1 MNYFAP
7 TIEIVKLDVE
17 DIILASSTTGGGNTG
32 KPGGMGGG
40 NETGWVSVDGGYIGG
55 STGVTVFDGT
65 NGTSTGADF
74 NTGDIF
80 GNY

>member
-17 DIILASSTTGGGNTG
+17 DIILASTTPGGNTG

-40 NETGWVSVDGGYIGG
+40 NETGWVSADGGYIGG
-55 STGVTVFDGT
+55 STGVTVFDGR
-65 NGTSTGADF
+65 NGADTAIDF
-74 NTGDIF
+74 NTGDLF

>member
-55 STGVTVFDGT
+55 GC
-65 NGTSTGADF
+65 
-74 NTGDIF
+74 F
-80 GNY
+80 GNITIGIYRYRNRYKGIN